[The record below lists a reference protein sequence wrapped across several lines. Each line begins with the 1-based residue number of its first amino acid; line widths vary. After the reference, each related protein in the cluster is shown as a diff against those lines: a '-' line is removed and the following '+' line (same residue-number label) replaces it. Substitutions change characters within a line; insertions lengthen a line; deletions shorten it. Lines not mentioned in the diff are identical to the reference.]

1 MPERPRNLTFSNT
14 TMTTASYQTSVI
26 AVPPLARSGDGT
38 VCAEQN
44 TRLIR
49 HMESGGVRILLYGGN
64 ANFYHIRPSGFAA
77 TLTLLAHAAGP
88 DTEIVPS
95 AGPAY
100 GVMMDQAEILRDHP
114 FRTAMVL
121 PHQGLNTPDGVATG
135 LRHFAEKFGRP
146 IVVYIKNEGYLTPA
160 LAAALVKDGLVSWIK
175 YAIVRDDPSQDSV
188 LSELTDLVD
197 PQLIVSGIGEQPAL
211 VHLGQFKLG
220 GFTTG
225 CGCIA
230 PALSQKV
237 LHLAKAG
244 DWSGADAVRRQFE
257 PLENL
262 RNAINPV
269 RVLHEAVTLS
279 GIAGMGAILP
289 LLSGL
294 EPAERARVQD
304 AATALLGL
312 NAA

>member
-1 MPERPRNLTFSNT
+1 
-14 TMTTASYQTSVI
+14 MTAASYQTSVI
-26 AVPPLARSGDGT
+26 AVPPLARAEDGT
-38 VCAEQN
+38 VCAARN

-64 ANFYHIRPSGFAA
+64 ANFYHIRPSEYES
-77 TLTLLAHAAGP
+77 TLNLLAGAAGP

-100 GVMMDQAEILRDHP
+100 GVMMDQAEVLRSQP

-121 PHQGLNTPDGVATG
+121 PHVGLNTPDGVATG

-146 IVVYIKNEGYLTPA
+146 IVVYLKNEGYLTPA
-160 LAAALVKDGLVSWIK
+160 LVAGLVKDGLVSWVK
-175 YAIVRDDPSQDSV
+175 YAIVRDDPSKDEV
-188 LSELTDLVD
+188 LSELVNLVD
-197 PQLIVSGIGEQPAL
+197 PQLVVSGIGEQPAL
-211 VHLGQFKLG
+211 VHLDRFKLG

-225 CGCIA
+225 CGCVA

-237 LHLAKAG
+237 LSLARHGDLAG
-244 DWSGADAVRRQFE
+244 ANAVRQLFS
-257 PLENL
+257 PLEDL
-262 RNAINPV
+262 RNEINPV

-279 GIAGMGAILP
+279 GVADMGAILP

-294 EPAERARVQD
+294 NPVDRSRVQA
-304 AATALLGL
+304 AATGLLALNTHPG
-312 NAA
+312 

>member
-1 MPERPRNLTFSNT
+1 
-14 TMTTASYQTSVI
+14 MTAASCQTSVI
-26 AVPPLARSGDGT
+26 AVPPLARSADGA
-38 VCAEQN
+38 VCTTQN
-44 TRLIR
+44 TKLIR

-64 ANFYHIRPSGFAA
+64 ANFYHIRPSEFAA
-77 TLTLLAHAAGP
+77 TLAMLSSAAGP

-100 GVMMDQAEILRDHP
+100 GLMMDQAEILRDHP

-121 PHQGLNTPDGVATG
+121 PHVGLNTPDGVATG

-146 IVVYIKNEGYLTPA
+146 IVVYMKNEGYLTPA
-160 LAAALVKDGLVSWIK
+160 LAAELVKDGIVSWIK
-175 YAIVRDDPSQDSV
+175 YAIVRDDPAKDAV
-188 LSELTDLVD
+188 LDELVALVD
-197 PQLIVSGIGEQPAL
+197 PGMIVSGIGEQPAL

-225 CGCIA
+225 CGCVA

-237 LHLAKAG
+237 LNLFHSG
-244 DWSGADAVRRQFE
+244 DLSGAHAVRRQFE
-257 PLENL
+257 ALEAL
-262 RNAINPV
+262 RNEINPV

-279 GIAGMGAILP
+279 GIADMGAILP

-294 EPAERARVQD
+294 NPVDRSRVQS
-304 AATALLGL
+304 AAAALLAL
-312 NAA
+312 DTHPV